1 MEKALLHPTADELDD
16 WKEYHQAKTERRRSD
31 MVSSLFSDSG
41 LDHIKSA
48 DSGYL
53 SGNWQGPKH

>member
-16 WKEYHQAKTERRRSD
+16 WNDYLRVKGKYTGSEVVSMLFGDSELDKT
-31 MVSSLFSDSG
+31 
-41 LDHIKSA
+41 KSP

-53 SGNWQGPKH
+53 SRSRQGSKQ